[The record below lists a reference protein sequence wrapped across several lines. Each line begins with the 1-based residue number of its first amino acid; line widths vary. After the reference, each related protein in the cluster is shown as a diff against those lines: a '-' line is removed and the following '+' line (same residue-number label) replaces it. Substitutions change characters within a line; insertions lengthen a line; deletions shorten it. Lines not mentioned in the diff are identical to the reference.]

1 MKKALA
7 LVLTITMLF
16 AFCTGMAEGWTA
28 IEPNT
33 GGESTQAEG
42 GTGLGDITDDSNEE
56 PEYIPY
62 SSFEDPDDSYESE
75 IPEDMR
81 HIYLDESR
89 LPGGIAPYAVRGVD
103 TYDVRK
109 VRVLISQRNHS
120 ESTVRIYGSYAVHDA
135 AGNALFIAQD
145 EAAYTVKAE
154 NSAVSLYSAF
164 GTLLYS
170 GASVS
175 FKEFES
181 SHANNC
187 VKVDSVSMGNSDT
200 DRTYRGDLNIYYFD
214 KTGSYSKRWAG
225 LYLVN
230 NVYMEDYIQGVVAA
244 EMGKE
249 NKQNQAKG
257 WPVEAQKAQAVAART
272 FAMNKTG
279 SSLVFDVYDTS
290 KSQAYFGITD
300 WCKAAVQATAGQIL
314 YYDNKVLR
322 VHYTGTNGGD
332 TEVTANYWG
341 EGEKDCGKE
350 SVREDVYDLMV
361 SGKDYVEYAEIP
373 VNYNASNKY
382 VKSLVANVLIPNLTA
397 SGYAV
402 SSAAYQSLSISVPKC
417 LDMSCTHHNRKNMP
431 ADQVCNHFC
440 SVDIAFHGVTV
451 NGVQQIG
458 TVNTNVSEK
467 DFYVNPANGRPLGFF
482 VTGGLNCYW
491 LKENVTNGVVTSY
504 TIRHARNASGT
515 GLSQYG
521 AKYRALAGHI
531 YENILAFYYPDSTIE
546 PLASDISRPA
556 IQAKP
561 SVKYDAR
568 VLGSTARVF
577 AKKNAAADAIATIQ
591 AGNTVF
597 VDEISGKWAHVS
609 CGSISGY
616 IAASTLERTAV
627 QVTTANIS
635 KNISV
640 WPEPD
645 SMTTAVCTI
654 DKGTVLELI
663 EANAAPGW
671 HKVNTTS
678 GAGYIPA
685 RYSSLIFQGS
695 GEQFDEPTGLEDSLS
710 YYGAAIKLT
719 GDYGI
724 RVRFGIDIAAHDGGT
739 IAGYTIKEYGVI
751 ADGEKQRAYYTENGA
766 KYDKV
771 SAVAD
776 GMALFAANI
785 DNIAALKAE
794 HSFVPYII
802 AENAKGEI
810 THYGDEVKLSVYSV
824 AIKLADEYAADS
836 AEGQYIAALI
846 AQANAE

>member
-7 LVLTITMLF
+7 SVLTITMLF

-42 GTGLGDITDDSNEE
+42 GTGGDYVNGNEE
-56 PEYIPY
+56 PEYIPC

-181 SHANNC
+181 GHANNC
-187 VKVDSVSMGNSDT
+187 VKVDSVSMGNKDT

-230 NVYMEDYIQGVVAA
+230 NVYIEDYIQGVVAA

-272 FAMNKTG
+272 FAMNKTR

-341 EGEKDCGKE
+341 EGEKGCGKE

-417 LDMSCTHHNRKNMP
+417 TIASCTHHNRSSMT

-440 SVDIAFHGVTV
+440 SVDIVFYGVTI
-451 NGVQQIG
+451 NGTQQIG
-458 TVNTNVSEK
+458 TVSTNVGEK
-467 DFYVNPANGRPLGFF
+467 DFYVDRPLEFF
-482 VTGGLNCYW
+482 DTGKLKYYW

-521 AKYRALAGHI
+521 AKYRALEGHK
-531 YENILAFYYPDSTIE
+531 YDAILDFYFPQSSIDS
-546 PLASDISRPA
+546 LASDISRPA

-561 SVKYDAR
+561 SVRYDAR
-568 VLGSTARVF
+568 VLGNDARVF
-577 AKKNAAADAIATIQ
+577 SQKSAAADAIATIQ

-609 CGSISGY
+609 CGSVSGY

-627 QVTTANIS
+627 RVTTANIS

-645 SMTTAVCTI
+645 SMTTALCTVE
-654 DKGTVLELI
+654 KGTVLELI

-678 GAGYIPA
+678 GVGYIPA
-685 RYSSLIFQGS
+685 RYSTLIFQGS

-710 YYGAAIKLT
+710 YYGAAIKLS

-794 HSFVPYII
+794 YSFRPYII

-824 AIKLADEYAADS
+824 ALKLADEYAADS

>member
-33 GGESTQAEG
+33 GGESNQAEG
-42 GTGLGDITDDSNEE
+42 GTGGDYVNGNEE
-56 PEYIPY
+56 PEYIPC

-75 IPEDMR
+75 VPEDMR

-120 ESTVRIYGSYAVHDA
+120 ESTVRIYGNYAVHDA

-181 SHANNC
+181 GHANNC
-187 VKVDSVSMGNSDT
+187 VKVSSVSNGTEAT

-272 FAMNKTG
+272 FAMNKTT

-341 EGEKDCGKE
+341 EGEKGCGKE

-361 SGKDYVEYAEIP
+361 SGKNYVEYAEIP

-397 SGYAV
+397 KGYAV

-417 LDMSCTHHNRKNMP
+417 TIASCTHHNRKNMP

-440 SVDIAFHGVTV
+440 SVDIVFYGVTI
-451 NGVQQIG
+451 NGTQQIG
-458 TVNTNVSEK
+458 TVSTNVGEK
-467 DFYVNPANGRPLGFF
+467 DFYVDRPLEFF
-482 VTGGLNCYW
+482 VTGKLKYYW

-521 AKYRALAGHI
+521 AKYRALEGHK
-531 YENILAFYYPDSTIE
+531 YDAILDFYFPQSSIA

-561 SVKYDAR
+561 SVRYDAR

-577 AKKNAAADAIATIQ
+577 SQKSAASAVIAAIQ

-597 VDEISGKWAHVS
+597 VDDISGKWAHVS
-609 CGSISGY
+609 CGSVSGY
-616 IAASTLERTAV
+616 IAASTLERTPV
-627 QVTTANIS
+627 RVTTANIS

-645 SMTTAVCTI
+645 SMTTALCTVE
-654 DKGTVLELI
+654 KGVVLELI

-678 GAGYIPA
+678 GVGYIPV
-685 RYSSLIFQGS
+685 RYSALIFQGS
-695 GEQFDEPTGLEDSLS
+695 GEQFDEPTGLEGSLS

-724 RVRFGIDIAAHDGGT
+724 RVRFGIEIAAHDGGT

-824 AIKLADEYAADS
+824 AIKLADEYAEDS
-836 AEGQYIAALI
+836 AQGQYIAALI
-846 AQANAE
+846 AKANAE

>member
-42 GTGLGDITDDSNEE
+42 GTGGDYVNGNEE
-56 PEYIPY
+56 PEYIPC

-181 SHANNC
+181 GHANNC
-187 VKVDSVSMGNSDT
+187 VKVSSVSNGTEAT

-272 FAMNKTG
+272 FAMNKTT

-341 EGEKDCGKE
+341 EGETGCGKE
-350 SVREDVYDLMV
+350 SVREDIYDLKV

-397 SGYAV
+397 KGYAV

-440 SVDIAFHGVTV
+440 SVDIAFYGVTI
-451 NGVQQIG
+451 NGTQQIG
-458 TVNTNVSEK
+458 TVSTNVGEK
-467 DFYVNPANGRPLGFF
+467 DFYVDRPLEFF
-482 VTGGLNCYW
+482 VTGKLKYYW

-521 AKYRALAGHI
+521 AKYRALEGHK
-531 YENILAFYYPDSTIE
+531 YDAILDFYFPQSSIA

-577 AKKNAAADAIATIQ
+577 SQKSAASAVTTTIQ
-591 AGNTVF
+591 AGETVF
-597 VDEISGKWAHVS
+597 VSEISGKWAHVS
-609 CGSISGY
+609 CGSVSGY
-616 IAASTLERTAV
+616 IAASTLERTPV
-627 QVTTANIS
+627 RVTTANIS

-645 SMTTAVCTI
+645 SMTTALCTI

-671 HKVNTTS
+671 HKVNTAS

-685 RYSSLIFQGS
+685 RYSTLIFQGS

-724 RVRFGIDIAAHDGGT
+724 RVRFGIEIAAHDGGT

-810 THYGDEVKLSVYSV
+810 THYGDEVKLSVYSI
-824 AIKLADEYAADS
+824 AEKLKGEYAQDS

-846 AQANAE
+846 AKANAE

>member
-7 LVLTITMLF
+7 SVLTITMLF

-42 GTGLGDITDDSNEE
+42 GTGGDYVNGNEE
-56 PEYIPY
+56 PEYIPC

-145 EAAYTVKAE
+145 EAAYIVKAE

-249 NKQNQAKG
+249 NKTTPKKG
-257 WPVEAQKAQAVAART
+257 WPIEAQKAQAVAART
-272 FAMNKTG
+272 FAMNKTR

-341 EGEKDCGKE
+341 EGETGCGKE

-382 VKSLVANVLIPNLTA
+382 VKSLVDNVLIPNLTA

-467 DFYVNPANGRPLGFF
+467 DFYVDRPLEFF
-482 VTGGLNCYW
+482 VTGKLKYYW

-521 AKYRALAGHI
+521 AKYRALEGHK
-531 YENILAFYYPDSTIE
+531 YDAILDFYFPQSSIA

-561 SVKYDAR
+561 SVRYDAR

-577 AKKNAAADAIATIQ
+577 SQKSAASAVTTTIQ
-591 AGNTVF
+591 AGETVF
-597 VDEISGKWAHVS
+597 VSEISGKWAHVS
-609 CGSISGY
+609 CGSVSGY
-616 IAASTLERTAV
+616 IAASTLERTPV

-645 SMTTAVCTI
+645 SMTTALCTVE
-654 DKGTVLELI
+654 KGTVLELI

-671 HKVNTTS
+671 HKVNTAS

-685 RYSSLIFQGS
+685 RYSTLIFQGS

-710 YYGAAIKLT
+710 YYGAAIKLS

-776 GMALFAANI
+776 GMALFAAYA

-794 HSFVPYII
+794 HSFRPYII

>member
-42 GTGLGDITDDSNEE
+42 GTGLGDITDDGNEE

-62 SSFEDPDDSYESE
+62 SSFEDPDDSYESDV
-75 IPEDMR
+75 PEDMR

-135 AGNALFIAQD
+135 AGNALFIAED

-175 FKEFES
+175 FKEFEGG
-181 SHANNC
+181 HANNC

-249 NKQNQAKG
+249 NKTTPKKG
-257 WPVEAQKAQAVAART
+257 WPIEAQKAQAVAART
-272 FAMNKTG
+272 FAMNKTA

-341 EGEKDCGKE
+341 EGEKGCGKE

-382 VKSLVANVLIPNLTA
+382 VKSLVDNVLIPNLTA
-397 SGYAV
+397 KGYAV

-417 LDMSCTHHNRKNMP
+417 TIASCTHHNRSSMT
-431 ADQVCNHFC
+431 ADQICNHFC
-440 SVDIAFHGVTV
+440 SIDIVFYGVTI
-451 NGVQQIG
+451 NGTQQIG
-458 TVNTNVSEK
+458 TVSTNVGEK
-467 DFYVNPANGRPLGFF
+467 DFYVDRPLKFF
-482 VTGGLNCYW
+482 DTGKLKYYW

-531 YENILAFYYPDSTIE
+531 YENILAFYYPDSTIA

-591 AGNTVF
+591 AGETVF
-597 VDEISGKWAHVS
+597 VSEISGKWAHVS

-645 SMTTAVCTI
+645 SMTTALCTVE
-654 DKGTVLELI
+654 KGVVLELI

-671 HKVNTTS
+671 HKVNTAS

-685 RYSSLIFQGS
+685 RYSALIFQGS

-710 YYGAAIKLT
+710 YYGAAIKLS

-724 RVRFGIDIAAHDGGT
+724 RVRFGIEIAAHDGGT

-771 SAVAD
+771 SAVVD
-776 GMALFAANI
+776 GMALFAAYA

-794 HSFVPYII
+794 HSFRPYII

-824 AIKLADEYAADS
+824 AVKLSNEYAADS

-846 AQANAE
+846 AKADAE

>member
-1 MKKALA
+1 MKKTLA

-42 GTGLGDITDDSNEE
+42 GTGGDYVNGNEE
-56 PEYIPY
+56 PEYIPC

-120 ESTVRIYGSYAVHDA
+120 ESTVRIYGNYAVHDA

-187 VKVDSVSMGNSDT
+187 VKVSSVSMGNDVT

-300 WCKAAVQATAGQIL
+300 WCKAAVQATAGNIL
-314 YYDNKVLR
+314 YYEGKVLR

-341 EGEKDCGKE
+341 EGEKGCGKE
-350 SVREDVYDLMV
+350 SVREDIYDLMV
-361 SGKDYVEYAEIP
+361 SGKNYVEYAEIP

-382 VKSLVANVLIPNLTA
+382 VKSLVDNVLIPNLTA

-417 LDMSCTHHNRKNMP
+417 TIASCTHHNRSSMT

-440 SVDIAFHGVTV
+440 SIDIVFYGVTI
-451 NGVQQIG
+451 NGTQQIG
-458 TVNTNVSEK
+458 TVSTNVGEK

-482 VTGGLNCYW
+482 VTGGLKCYW

-521 AKYRALAGHI
+521 AKYRALEGHK
-531 YENILAFYYPDSTIE
+531 YDAILDFYFPQSSIDS
-546 PLASDISRPA
+546 LASDISRPA
-556 IQAKP
+556 IQARP
-561 SVKYDAR
+561 SVRYDAR
-568 VLGSTARVF
+568 VLGSDARVF
-577 AKKNAAADAIATIQ
+577 SQKSAASAVTTTIQ
-591 AGNTVF
+591 AGETVF
-597 VDEISGKWAHVS
+597 VSEISGKWAHVS
-609 CGSISGY
+609 CGSVSGY

-645 SMTTAVCTI
+645 SMTTALCTV

-671 HKVNTTS
+671 HKVNTAS
-678 GAGYIPA
+678 GVGYIPV
-685 RYSSLIFQGS
+685 RYSALIFQGS
-695 GEQFDEPTGLEDSLS
+695 GEQFDEPTGLEGSLS
-710 YYGAAIKLT
+710 YYGAAIKLS

-724 RVRFGIDIAAHDGGT
+724 RVRFGIEIAAHDGGT

-824 AIKLADEYAADS
+824 ALKLADEYAADS

-846 AQANAE
+846 ARANAE

>member
-42 GTGLGDITDDSNEE
+42 GTGGDYVNGNEE
-56 PEYIPY
+56 PEYIPC

-75 IPEDMR
+75 VPEDMR

-120 ESTVRIYGSYAVHDA
+120 ESTVRIYGNYAVHDA
-135 AGNALFIAQD
+135 AGNALFIAED

-181 SHANNC
+181 GHANNC
-187 VKVDSVSMGNSDT
+187 VKVSSVSMGSDVT

-230 NVYMEDYIQGVVAA
+230 DVYMEDYIQGVVAA

-249 NKQNQAKG
+249 NKTTPKKG
-257 WPVEAQKAQAVAART
+257 WPIEAQKAQAVAART

-300 WCKAAVQATAGQIL
+300 WCKAAVQATAGNIL
-314 YYDNKVLR
+314 YYEGKVLR

-341 EGEKDCGKE
+341 EGETGCGKE
-350 SVREDVYDLMV
+350 SVREDIYDLKV

-382 VKSLVANVLIPNLTA
+382 VKSLVDNVLIPNLTA
-397 SGYAV
+397 KGYAV

-440 SVDIAFHGVTV
+440 SVDIAFYGVTI
-451 NGVQQIG
+451 NGTQQIG
-458 TVNTNVSEK
+458 TVSTNVGEK
-467 DFYVNPANGRPLGFF
+467 DFYVDRPLEFF
-482 VTGGLNCYW
+482 VTGKLKYYW

-521 AKYRALAGHI
+521 AKYRALDGHK
-531 YENILAFYYPDSTIE
+531 YDAILDFYFPQSTIA

-561 SVKYDAR
+561 SVRYDAR

-577 AKKNAAADAIATIQ
+577 SQKSAASAVIAAIQ
-591 AGNTVF
+591 AGETVF
-597 VDEISGKWAHVS
+597 VSEISGKWAHVS
-609 CGSISGY
+609 YGSISGY
-616 IAASTLERTAV
+616 IAASTLERTPV
-627 QVTTANIS
+627 RVTTANIS

-645 SMTTAVCTI
+645 SMTTALCTVE
-654 DKGTVLELI
+654 KGTVLELI

-678 GAGYIPA
+678 GAGYIPV
-685 RYSSLIFQGS
+685 RYSALIFQGS
-695 GEQFDEPTGLEDSLS
+695 GEQFDEPTGLEGSLS
-710 YYGAAIKLT
+710 YYGAAIKLS

-724 RVRFGIDIAAHDGGT
+724 RVRFGIEIAAHDGGT

-846 AQANAE
+846 A

>member
-7 LVLTITMLF
+7 FVLTITMLF

-33 GGESTQAEG
+33 GGEGTQAEG
-42 GTGLGDITDDSNEE
+42 GTGGDYVNGNEE
-56 PEYIPY
+56 PEYIPC

-75 IPEDMR
+75 VPEDMR

-135 AGNALFIAQD
+135 AGNALFIAED

-181 SHANNC
+181 GHANNC
-187 VKVDSVSMGNSDT
+187 VKVDSVSMGNKDT

-230 NVYMEDYIQGVVAA
+230 NVYIEDYIQGVVAA

-272 FAMNKTG
+272 FAMNKTR

-341 EGEKDCGKE
+341 EGEKGCGKE

-417 LDMSCTHHNRKNMP
+417 TIASCTHHNRSSMT

-440 SVDIAFHGVTV
+440 SVDIVFYGVTI
-451 NGVQQIG
+451 NGTQQIG
-458 TVNTNVSEK
+458 TVSTNVGEK
-467 DFYVNPANGRPLGFF
+467 DFYVDRPLEFF
-482 VTGGLNCYW
+482 DTGKLKYYW

-521 AKYRALAGHI
+521 AKYRALEGHK
-531 YENILAFYYPDSTIE
+531 YDAILDFYFPQSSIDS
-546 PLASDISRPA
+546 LASDISRPA

-561 SVKYDAR
+561 SVRYDAR

-577 AKKNAAADAIATIQ
+577 SQKSAASAVIAAIQ
-591 AGNTVF
+591 AGETVF
-597 VDEISGKWAHVS
+597 VSEISGKWAHVS
-609 CGSISGY
+609 CGSASGY

-627 QVTTANIS
+627 RVTTANIS

-645 SMTTAVCTI
+645 SMTTALCTVE
-654 DKGTVLELI
+654 KGTVLELI

-678 GAGYIPA
+678 GVGYIPA
-685 RYSSLIFQGS
+685 RYSTLIFQGS

-710 YYGAAIKLT
+710 YYGAAIKLS

-751 ADGEKQRAYYTENGA
+751 ADGEKQRAYYTENA
-766 KYDKV
+766 TRYDKV

>member
-42 GTGLGDITDDSNEE
+42 GTGGDYVNGNEE
-56 PEYIPY
+56 PEYIPC

-75 IPEDMR
+75 VPEDMR

-89 LPGGIAPYAVRGVD
+89 LPGGIVPYAVRGVD

-120 ESTVRIYGSYAVHDA
+120 ESTVRIYGNYAVHDA
-135 AGNALFIAQD
+135 AGNALFIAED

-257 WPVEAQKAQAVAART
+257 WPAEAQKAQAVAART
-272 FAMNKTG
+272 FAMNKTR

-341 EGEKDCGKE
+341 EGETGCGKE
-350 SVREDVYDLMV
+350 SVREDIYDLKV

-397 SGYAV
+397 KGYAV

-440 SVDIAFHGVTV
+440 SVDIAFYGVTI
-451 NGVQQIG
+451 NGTQQIG
-458 TVNTNVSEK
+458 TVSTNVGEK
-467 DFYVNPANGRPLGFF
+467 DFYVDRPLEFF
-482 VTGGLNCYW
+482 VTGKLKYYW

-521 AKYRALAGHI
+521 AKYRALEGHK
-531 YENILAFYYPDSTIE
+531 YDAILDFYFPQSSIA

-561 SVKYDAR
+561 SVRYDAR

-577 AKKNAAADAIATIQ
+577 SQKSAASAVIAAIQ

-597 VDEISGKWAHVS
+597 VDDISGKWAHVS
-609 CGSISGY
+609 CGSVSGY
-616 IAASTLERTAV
+616 IAASTLERTPV
-627 QVTTANIS
+627 RVTTANIS

-645 SMTTAVCTI
+645 SMTTALCTVE
-654 DKGTVLELI
+654 KGVVLELI

-671 HKVNTTS
+671 HKVNTAS

-685 RYSSLIFQGS
+685 RYSTLIFQGS
-695 GEQFDEPTGLEDSLS
+695 GEQFDEPTGLEGSLS
-710 YYGAAIKLT
+710 YYGAAIKLS

-724 RVRFGIDIAAHDGGT
+724 RVRFGIEIAAHDGGT

-771 SAVAD
+771 SAAAD
-776 GMALFAANI
+776 GLALFAAYA

-794 HSFVPYII
+794 YSFRPYII

>member
-7 LVLTITMLF
+7 SVLTITMLF

-42 GTGLGDITDDSNEE
+42 GTGGDYVNGNEE
-56 PEYIPY
+56 PEYIPC

-120 ESTVRIYGSYAVHDA
+120 ESTVRIYGNYAVHDA
-135 AGNALFIAQD
+135 AGNALFIAED

-181 SHANNC
+181 GHANNC

-272 FAMNKTG
+272 FAMNKTR

-300 WCKAAVQATAGQIL
+300 WCKAAVQATAGNIL
-314 YYDNKVLR
+314 YYEGNVLR

-341 EGEKDCGKE
+341 EGEKGCGKE

-382 VKSLVANVLIPNLTA
+382 VKSLVDNVLIPNLTA

-440 SVDIAFHGVTV
+440 SVDIVFYGVTI
-451 NGVQQIG
+451 NGTQQIG
-458 TVNTNVSEK
+458 TVSTNVGEK
-467 DFYVNPANGRPLGFF
+467 DFYVDRPLEFF
-482 VTGGLNCYW
+482 VTGKLKYYW

-521 AKYRALAGHI
+521 AKYRALEGHK
-531 YENILAFYYPDSTIE
+531 YDAILDFYFPQSSIA

-561 SVKYDAR
+561 SVRYDAR

-577 AKKNAAADAIATIQ
+577 SQKSAASAVTTTIQ
-591 AGNTVF
+591 AGETVF
-597 VDEISGKWAHVS
+597 VSEISGKWAHVS
-609 CGSISGY
+609 CGSVSGY
-616 IAASTLERTAV
+616 IAASTLERTPV

-645 SMTTAVCTI
+645 SMTTALCTVE
-654 DKGTVLELI
+654 KGTVLELI

-671 HKVNTTS
+671 HKVNTAS

-685 RYSSLIFQGS
+685 RYSTLIFQGS

-710 YYGAAIKLT
+710 YYGAAIKLS

-724 RVRFGIDIAAHDGGT
+724 RVRFGIEIAAHDGGT

-776 GMALFAANI
+776 GMALFAAYA

-794 HSFVPYII
+794 HSFRPYII

-824 AIKLADEYAADS
+824 ALKLADEYAADS

-846 AQANAE
+846 VQANAE

>member
-7 LVLTITMLF
+7 SVLTITMLF

-42 GTGLGDITDDSNEE
+42 GTGGDYVNGNEE
-56 PEYIPY
+56 PEYIPC

-181 SHANNC
+181 GHANNC
-187 VKVDSVSMGNSDT
+187 VKVDSVSMGNKDT

-230 NVYMEDYIQGVVAA
+230 NVYIEDYIQGVVAA

-272 FAMNKTG
+272 FAMNKTR

-341 EGEKDCGKE
+341 EGEKGCGKE

-417 LDMSCTHHNRKNMP
+417 TIASCTHHNRSSMT

-440 SVDIAFHGVTV
+440 SVDIVFYGVTI
-451 NGVQQIG
+451 NGTQQIG
-458 TVNTNVSEK
+458 TVSTNVGEK
-467 DFYVNPANGRPLGFF
+467 DFYVDRPLEFF
-482 VTGGLNCYW
+482 DTGKLKYYW

-521 AKYRALAGHI
+521 AKYRALEGHK
-531 YENILAFYYPDSTIE
+531 YDAILDFYFPQSSIDS
-546 PLASDISRPA
+546 LASDISRPA

-561 SVKYDAR
+561 SVRYDAR
-568 VLGSTARVF
+568 VLGNDARVF
-577 AKKNAAADAIATIQ
+577 SQKSAAADAIATIQ

-609 CGSISGY
+609 CGSVSGY
-616 IAASTLERTAV
+616 IAASTLERTPV
-627 QVTTANIS
+627 RVTTANIS

-645 SMTTAVCTI
+645 SMTTALCTVE
-654 DKGTVLELI
+654 KGTVLELI

-678 GAGYIPA
+678 GVGYIPA
-685 RYSSLIFQGS
+685 RYSTLIFQGS

-710 YYGAAIKLT
+710 YYGAAIKLS

-794 HSFVPYII
+794 YSFRPYII

-824 AIKLADEYAADS
+824 ALKLADEYAADS

>member
-7 LVLTITMLF
+7 SVLTITMLF

-42 GTGLGDITDDSNEE
+42 GTGGDYVNGNEE
-56 PEYIPY
+56 PEYIPC

-75 IPEDMR
+75 VPEDMR

-187 VKVDSVSMGNSDT
+187 VKVDSVSMG
-200 DRTYRGDLNIYYFD
+200 
-214 KTGSYSKRWAG
+214 KSYSKRWAG

-300 WCKAAVQATAGQIL
+300 WCKAAVQATAGNIL
-314 YYDNKVLR
+314 YYEGKVLR

-341 EGEKDCGKE
+341 EGEKGCGKE
-350 SVREDVYDLMV
+350 SVREDIYDLKV
-361 SGKDYVEYAEIP
+361 SGKNYVEYVEIP
-373 VNYNASNKY
+373 VSYIASNAY
-382 VKSLVANVLIPNLTA
+382 VQSLVANVLIPNLTA

-417 LDMSCTHHNRKNMP
+417 TIASCTHHNRSSMT

-440 SVDIAFHGVTV
+440 SVDIVFYGVTI
-451 NGVQQIG
+451 NGTQQIG
-458 TVNTNVSEK
+458 TVSTNVGEK

-482 VTGGLNCYW
+482 VTGGLKCYW

-521 AKYRALAGHI
+521 AKYRALEGHK
-531 YENILAFYYPDSTIE
+531 YDAILDFYFPQSTIDS
-546 PLASDISRPA
+546 LASDISRPA
-556 IQAKP
+556 IQARP

-577 AKKNAAADAIATIQ
+577 SQKSAASAVTTTIQ
-591 AGNTVF
+591 AGETVF
-597 VDEISGKWAHVS
+597 VSDIGGKWAHVS

-616 IAASTLERTAV
+616 IAASTLERTPV
-627 QVTTANIS
+627 RVTTANIS

-645 SMTTAVCTI
+645 SMTTALCTVE
-654 DKGTVLELI
+654 KGTVLELI

-671 HKVNTTS
+671 HKVNTAS
-678 GAGYIPA
+678 GVGYIPV

-710 YYGAAIKLT
+710 YYGAAIKLS

-771 SAVAD
+771 SAAAD

-785 DNIAALKAE
+785 NNIAALKAE

>member
-7 LVLTITMLF
+7 SVLTITMLF

-42 GTGLGDITDDSNEE
+42 GTGGDYVNGNEE
-56 PEYIPY
+56 PEYIPC

-181 SHANNC
+181 GHANNC
-187 VKVDSVSMGNSDT
+187 VKVDSVSMGNKDT

-230 NVYMEDYIQGVVAA
+230 NVYIEDYIQGVVAA

-272 FAMNKTG
+272 FAMNKTR

-341 EGEKDCGKE
+341 EGEKGCGKE

-417 LDMSCTHHNRKNMP
+417 TIASCTHHNRSSMT

-440 SVDIAFHGVTV
+440 SVDIVFYGVTI
-451 NGVQQIG
+451 NGTQQIG
-458 TVNTNVSEK
+458 TVSTNVGEK
-467 DFYVNPANGRPLGFF
+467 DFYVDRPLEFF
-482 VTGGLNCYW
+482 DTGKLKYYW

-521 AKYRALAGHI
+521 AKYRALEGHK
-531 YENILAFYYPDSTIE
+531 YDAILDFYFPQSSIDS
-546 PLASDISRPA
+546 LASDISRPA

-561 SVKYDAR
+561 SVRYDAR
-568 VLGSTARVF
+568 VLGNDARVF
-577 AKKNAAADAIATIQ
+577 SQKSAAADAIATIQ

-609 CGSISGY
+609 CGSVSGY

-627 QVTTANIS
+627 RVTTANIS

-645 SMTTAVCTI
+645 SMTTALCTVE
-654 DKGTVLELI
+654 KGTVLELI

-678 GAGYIPA
+678 GVGYIPA
-685 RYSSLIFQGS
+685 RYSTLIFQGS

-710 YYGAAIKLT
+710 YYGAAIKLS

-794 HSFVPYII
+794 YSFRPYII
-802 AENAKGEI
+802 AENAKDEI

-824 AIKLADEYAADS
+824 ALKLADEYAADS

>member
-7 LVLTITMLF
+7 SVLTITMLF

-42 GTGLGDITDDSNEE
+42 GTGGDYVNGNEE
-56 PEYIPY
+56 PEYIPC

-75 IPEDMR
+75 VPEDMR

-120 ESTVRIYGSYAVHDA
+120 ESTVRIYGNYAVHDA

-181 SHANNC
+181 GHANNC

-272 FAMNKTG
+272 FAMNKTR

-341 EGEKDCGKE
+341 EGEKGCGKE
-350 SVREDVYDLMV
+350 SVREDIYDLMV

-397 SGYAV
+397 KGYAV

-417 LDMSCTHHNRKNMP
+417 TIASCTHHNRSSMT

-440 SVDIAFHGVTV
+440 SIDIVFYGVTI
-451 NGVQQIG
+451 NGTQQIG
-458 TVNTNVSEK
+458 TVSTNVGEK
-467 DFYVNPANGRPLGFF
+467 DFYVDRPLEFF
-482 VTGGLNCYW
+482 VTGKLKYYW

-521 AKYRALAGHI
+521 AKYRALDGHK
-531 YENILAFYYPDSTIE
+531 YDAILDFYFPQSSIDS
-546 PLASDISRPA
+546 LASDISRPA

-561 SVKYDAR
+561 SVRYDAR

-577 AKKNAAADAIATIQ
+577 SQKSAASAVTTAIQ
-591 AGNTVF
+591 AGETVF
-597 VDEISGKWAHVS
+597 VSEISGKWAHVS
-609 CGSISGY
+609 YGSISGY
-616 IAASTLERTAV
+616 IAASTLERTPV
-627 QVTTANIS
+627 RVTTANIS

-645 SMTTAVCTI
+645 SMTTALCTVE
-654 DKGTVLELI
+654 KGTVLELI

-678 GAGYIPA
+678 GAGYIPV
-685 RYSSLIFQGS
+685 RYSALIFQGS
-695 GEQFDEPTGLEDSLS
+695 GEQFDEPTGLEGSLS
-710 YYGAAIKLT
+710 YYGAAIKLS

-724 RVRFGIDIAAHDGGT
+724 RVRFGIEIAAHDGGT

-846 AQANAE
+846 AKANAE

>member
-7 LVLTITMLF
+7 FVLTITMLF

-42 GTGLGDITDDSNEE
+42 GTGGDYVNGNEE
-56 PEYIPY
+56 PEYIPC

-120 ESTVRIYGSYAVHDA
+120 ESTVRIYGNYAVHDA
-135 AGNALFIAQD
+135 AGNALFIAED

-181 SHANNC
+181 GHANNC

-257 WPVEAQKAQAVAART
+257 WPIEAQKAQAVAART
-272 FAMNKTG
+272 FAMNKTR

-341 EGEKDCGKE
+341 EGETGCGKE
-350 SVREDVYDLMV
+350 SVREDIYDLKV

-397 SGYAV
+397 KGYAV

-440 SVDIAFHGVTV
+440 SVDIAFYGVTI
-451 NGVQQIG
+451 NGTQQIG
-458 TVNTNVSEK
+458 TVSTNVGEK
-467 DFYVNPANGRPLGFF
+467 DFYVDRPLEFF
-482 VTGGLNCYW
+482 VTGKLKYYW

-521 AKYRALAGHI
+521 AKYRALEGHK
-531 YENILAFYYPDSTIE
+531 YDAILDFYFPQSSIA

-561 SVKYDAR
+561 SVRYDAR

-577 AKKNAAADAIATIQ
+577 SQKSAASAVIAAIQ

-597 VDEISGKWAHVS
+597 VDDISGKWAHVS
-609 CGSISGY
+609 CGSVSGY
-616 IAASTLERTAV
+616 IAASTLERTPV
-627 QVTTANIS
+627 RVTTANIS

-645 SMTTAVCTI
+645 SMTTALCTVE
-654 DKGTVLELI
+654 KGVVLELI

-671 HKVNTTS
+671 HKVNTAS

-685 RYSSLIFQGS
+685 RYSTLIFQGS

-710 YYGAAIKLT
+710 YYGAAIKLS

-794 HSFVPYII
+794 HSFRPYII

>member
-42 GTGLGDITDDSNEE
+42 GTGGDYVNGNEE
-56 PEYIPY
+56 PEYIPC

-120 ESTVRIYGSYAVHDA
+120 ESTVRIYGNYAVHDA

-187 VKVDSVSMGNSDT
+187 VKVDSVSMGNKDT

-230 NVYMEDYIQGVVAA
+230 NVYIEDYIQGVVAA

-272 FAMNKTG
+272 FAMNKTR

-341 EGEKDCGKE
+341 EGEKGCGKE

-417 LDMSCTHHNRKNMP
+417 TIASCTHHNRSSMT

-440 SVDIAFHGVTV
+440 SVDIVFYGVTI
-451 NGVQQIG
+451 NGTQQIG
-458 TVNTNVSEK
+458 TVSTNVGEK
-467 DFYVNPANGRPLGFF
+467 DFYVDRPLEFF
-482 VTGGLNCYW
+482 DTGKLKYYW

-521 AKYRALAGHI
+521 AKYRALEGHK
-531 YENILAFYYPDSTIE
+531 YDAILDFYFPQSSIDS
-546 PLASDISRPA
+546 LASDISRPA

-561 SVKYDAR
+561 SVRYDAR
-568 VLGSTARVF
+568 VLGNDARVF
-577 AKKNAAADAIATIQ
+577 SQKSAAADAIATIQ

-609 CGSISGY
+609 CGSVSGY

-627 QVTTANIS
+627 RVTTANIS

-645 SMTTAVCTI
+645 SMTTALCTVE
-654 DKGTVLELI
+654 KGTVLELI

-678 GAGYIPA
+678 GVGYIPA
-685 RYSSLIFQGS
+685 RYSTLIFQGS

-710 YYGAAIKLT
+710 YYGAAIKLS

-794 HSFVPYII
+794 YSFRPYII

-824 AIKLADEYAADS
+824 ALKLADEYAADS

>member
-42 GTGLGDITDDSNEE
+42 GTGGDYVNGNEE
-56 PEYIPY
+56 PEYIPC

-181 SHANNC
+181 GHANNC

-272 FAMNKTG
+272 FAMNKTR

-341 EGEKDCGKE
+341 EGETGCGKE
-350 SVREDVYDLMV
+350 SVREDIYDLMV
-361 SGKDYVEYAEIP
+361 SGKNYVEYAEIP

-382 VKSLVANVLIPNLTA
+382 VKSLVANVLIPNLNA
-397 SGYAV
+397 SGYNV

-440 SVDIAFHGVTV
+440 SVDIAFYGVTI
-451 NGVQQIG
+451 NGTQQIG
-458 TVNTNVSEK
+458 TVSTNVGEK
-467 DFYVNPANGRPLGFF
+467 DFYVDRPLEFF
-482 VTGGLNCYW
+482 VTCKLKYYW

-521 AKYRALAGHI
+521 AKYRALEGHK
-531 YENILAFYYPDSTIE
+531 YDAILDFYFPQSSIA

-561 SVKYDAR
+561 SVRYDAR

-577 AKKNAAADAIATIQ
+577 SQKSAAADAIATIQ

-609 CGSISGY
+609 CGSVSGY
-616 IAASTLERTAV
+616 IAASTLERTPV
-627 QVTTANIS
+627 RVTTANIS

-645 SMTTAVCTI
+645 SMTTALCTVE
-654 DKGTVLELI
+654 KGTVLELI

-671 HKVNTTS
+671 HKVNTAS

-685 RYSSLIFQGS
+685 RYSTLIFQGS
-695 GEQFDEPTGLEDSLS
+695 GEQFDEPTGLEGSLS
-710 YYGAAIKLT
+710 YYGAAIKLS

-751 ADGEKQRAYYTENGA
+751 ADGEKQRAYYTENA
-766 KYDKV
+766 TRYDKV

>member
-42 GTGLGDITDDSNEE
+42 GTGGDYVNGNEE
-56 PEYIPY
+56 PEYIPC

-135 AGNALFIAQD
+135 AGNALFIAED

-341 EGEKDCGKE
+341 EGETGCGKE
-350 SVREDVYDLMV
+350 SVREDIYDLMV
-361 SGKDYVEYAEIP
+361 SGKNYVEYAEIP

-397 SGYAV
+397 KGYAV

-440 SVDIAFHGVTV
+440 SVDIAFYGVTI
-451 NGVQQIG
+451 NGTQQIG
-458 TVNTNVSEK
+458 TVSTNVGEK
-467 DFYVNPANGRPLGFF
+467 DFYVDRPLEFF
-482 VTGGLNCYW
+482 VTGKLKYYW

-521 AKYRALAGHI
+521 AKYRALEGHK
-531 YENILAFYYPDSTIE
+531 YDAILDFYFPQSSIA

-577 AKKNAAADAIATIQ
+577 SQKSAASAVIATIQ
-591 AGNTVF
+591 AGETVF
-597 VDEISGKWAHVS
+597 VSDIGGKWAHVS
-609 CGSISGY
+609 YGSISGY
-616 IAASTLERTAV
+616 IAASTLERTPV
-627 QVTTANIS
+627 RVTTANIS

-645 SMTTAVCTI
+645 SMTTALCTVE
-654 DKGTVLELI
+654 KGTVLELI

-678 GAGYIPA
+678 GAGYIPV
-685 RYSSLIFQGS
+685 RYSALIFQGS
-695 GEQFDEPTGLEDSLS
+695 GEQFDEPTGLEGSLS
-710 YYGAAIKLT
+710 YYGAAIKLS

-724 RVRFGIDIAAHDGGT
+724 RVRFGIEIAAHDGGT

-824 AIKLADEYAADS
+824 AIKLAGEYAADS
-836 AEGQYIAALI
+836 AQGQYIAALI

>member
-7 LVLTITMLF
+7 SVLTITMLF

-42 GTGLGDITDDSNEE
+42 GTGGDYVNGNEE
-56 PEYIPY
+56 PEYIPC

-75 IPEDMR
+75 VPEDMR

-120 ESTVRIYGSYAVHDA
+120 ESTVRIYGNYAVHDA

-181 SHANNC
+181 GHANNC
-187 VKVDSVSMGNSDT
+187 VKVDSVSMGNKDT

-257 WPVEAQKAQAVAART
+257 WPAEAQKAQAVAART
-272 FAMNKTG
+272 FAMNKTR

-341 EGEKDCGKE
+341 EGEKGCGKE

-382 VKSLVANVLIPNLTA
+382 VKSLVDNVLIPNLTA

-440 SVDIAFHGVTV
+440 SVDIAFYGVTI
-451 NGVQQIG
+451 NGTQQIG
-458 TVNTNVSEK
+458 TVSTNVGEK
-467 DFYVNPANGRPLGFF
+467 DFYVDRPLEFF
-482 VTGGLNCYW
+482 VTGKLKYYW

-521 AKYRALAGHI
+521 AKYRALDGHK
-531 YENILAFYYPDSTIE
+531 YDAILDFYFPQSSIA

-591 AGNTVF
+591 ADNTVF
-597 VDEISGKWAHVS
+597 VNEISGKWAHVS
-609 CGSISGY
+609 CGSTSGY
-616 IAASTLERTAV
+616 IAASTLERTPV
-627 QVTTANIS
+627 RVTTANIS

-645 SMTTAVCTI
+645 SMTTALCTVE
-654 DKGTVLELI
+654 KGTVLELI
-663 EANAAPGW
+663 EANAVPGW
-671 HKVNTTS
+671 HKVNTAS
-678 GAGYIPA
+678 GAGYIPV
-685 RYSSLIFQGS
+685 RYSALIFQGS

-710 YYGAAIKLT
+710 YYGAAIKLS

-824 AIKLADEYAADS
+824 ALKLADEYAADS

>member
-7 LVLTITMLF
+7 FVLTITMLF

-42 GTGLGDITDDSNEE
+42 GTGGEGAFTADDGYTE
-56 PEYIPY
+56 PEKIYG
-62 SSFEDPDDSYESE
+62 EGDENYESE
-75 IPEDMR
+75 VPEELR
-81 HIYLDESR
+81 HLYLEEQSR
-89 LPGGIAPYAVRGVD
+89 ISTYANDVR
-103 TYDVRK
+103 DVRK

-120 ESTVRIYGSYAVHDA
+120 ESTVRIYGNYAVHDA
-135 AGNALFIAQD
+135 AGNALFIAED

-175 FKEFES
+175 FKEFAGDD
-181 SHANNC
+181 ANNC
-187 VKVDSVSMGNSDT
+187 VKVSSVSMGNDVT
-200 DRTYRGDLNIYYFD
+200 DRTYRGDMEVYYFAKSGNYD
-214 KTGSYSKRWAG
+214 SYWNG
-225 LYLVN
+225 LYVVN
-230 NVYMEDYIQGVVAA
+230 EVYIEDYLEGVVAA
-244 EMGKE
+244 EVG
-249 NKQNQAKG
+249 AG
-257 WPVEAQKAQAVAART
+257 YRDAAQQAQAIVSRA
-272 FAMNKTG
+272 FAIKSRSTKR
-279 SSLVFDVYDTS
+279 VFDMRDTS
-290 KSQAYFGITD
+290 ASQAYFGMTD
-300 WCKAAVQATAGQIL
+300 VCRAAVQATAGQTL
-314 YYDNKVLR
+314 YYNGAYLR
-322 VHYTGTNGGD
+322 VHFGGTNGGE
-332 TEVTANYWG
+332 TEVTNNQWSGYEFCG
-341 EGEKDCGKE
+341 EE
-350 SVREDVYDLMV
+350 SVREDAYDLASTSRYVETVTIPASPLGSEKDVQSLITNALIPALNSAGYSVTAATV
-361 SGKDYVEYAEIP
+361 SGISMETRCD
-373 VNYNASNKY
+373 NAACRHHHRS
-382 VKSLVANVLIPNLTA
+382 TA
-397 SGYAV
+397 AG
-402 SSAAYQSLSISVPKC
+402 
-417 LDMSCTHHNRKNMP
+417 
-431 ADQVCNHFC
+431 QVCNHFC
-440 SVDIAFHGVTV
+440 SVDITFTGINATGAGYIGQYTV
-451 NGVQQIG
+451 NL
-458 TVNTNVSEK
+458 TEN
-467 DFYVNPANGRPLGFF
+467 DFFIKPNNGRPLGFF
-482 VTGGLNCYW
+482 SKGSCSRYW
-491 LKENVTNGVVTSY
+491 LIKNYTGNTVTSY
-504 TIRHARNASGT
+504 TIRHARYGGGV

-521 AKYRALAGHI
+521 ANYRAVKGQSVSD
-531 YENILAFYYPDSTIE
+531 ILAFHYPNSTIA

-577 AKKNAAADAIATIQ
+577 SQKSAASAVIAAIQ
-591 AGNTVF
+591 AGETVF
-597 VDEISGKWAHVS
+597 VSDIGGKWAHVS
-609 CGSISGY
+609 CGSVSGY

-635 KNISV
+635 NSITVRKS
-640 WPEPD
+640 PD
-645 SMTTAVCTI
+645 SRTDPVYTAN
-654 DKGTVLELI
+654 KGVVLDLI

-671 HKVNTTS
+671 HKVNTAS

-685 RYSSLIFQGS
+685 RYSTLIFQGS

>member
-7 LVLTITMLF
+7 SVLTITMLF

-42 GTGLGDITDDSNEE
+42 GTGLGDITDDSYTE
-56 PEYIPY
+56 PEKIYG
-62 SSFEDPDDSYESE
+62 EGDENYESE
-75 IPEDMR
+75 VPEELR
-81 HIYLDESR
+81 HLYLEEQSR
-89 LPGGIAPYAVRGVD
+89 ISTYANDVR
-103 TYDVRK
+103 DVRK

-145 EAAYTVKAE
+145 EAAYIVKAE
-154 NSAVSLYSAF
+154 NSAVSLYSEL

-175 FKEFES
+175 FKEFEGED
-181 SHANNC
+181 ANNC
-187 VKVDSVSMGNSDT
+187 VKVSSVSMGNDVT
-200 DRTYRGDLNIYYFD
+200 DRTYRGDMEVYYFANS
-214 KTGSYSKRWAG
+214 GNYSSYWNG
-225 LYLVN
+225 LYVVN
-230 NVYMEDYIQGVVAA
+230 EVYIEDYLEGVVAA
-244 EMGKE
+244 EVG
-249 NKQNQAKG
+249 AG
-257 WPVEAQKAQAVAART
+257 WAAEAQKAQAIVSRA
-272 FAMNKTG
+272 FAIQSRSTKR
-279 SSLVFDVYDTS
+279 VFDMRDTS
-290 KSQAYFGITD
+290 ASQAYFGMTD
-300 WCKAAVQATAGQIL
+300 VCRAAVQATAGQTL
-314 YYDNKVLR
+314 YYYGDYLR
-322 VHYTGTNGGD
+322 VHFGGTNGGE
-332 TEVTANYWG
+332 TEITNNQWSGYEFCG
-341 EGEKDCGKE
+341 EE
-350 SVREDVYDLMV
+350 SVREDAYDLASTSKYVEKVTIPASPSGSETYVQLLITNALIPALNSAGYSVTAATV
-361 SGKDYVEYAEIP
+361 SGISMETRCDD
-373 VNYNASNKY
+373 
-382 VKSLVANVLIPNLTA
+382 KS
-397 SGYAV
+397 
-402 SSAAYQSLSISVPKC
+402 C
-417 LDMSCTHHNRKNMP
+417 RHHHRDKTP
-431 ADQVCNHFC
+431 GQVCNHFC
-440 SVDIAFHGVTV
+440 SVDITFTGINATGAGYISQYTV
-451 NGVQQIG
+451 NL
-458 TVNTNVSEK
+458 TEN
-467 DFYVNPANGRPLGFF
+467 DFFIKPNNGRPLGFF
-482 VTGGLNCYW
+482 SKGSCSRYW
-491 LKENVTNGVVTSY
+491 LIKNYTGNTVTSY
-504 TIRHARNASGT
+504 TIRHARYGGGV

-521 AKYRALAGHI
+521 ANYRAAKGQSVSD
-531 YENILAFYYPDSTIE
+531 ILAFHYPNSAIA

-577 AKKNAAADAIATIQ
+577 AKKNAAEDAIATIQ

-609 CGSISGY
+609 CGSVSGY

-645 SMTTAVCTI
+645 SMTTALCTVE
-654 DKGTVLELI
+654 KGAVLELI
-663 EANAAPGW
+663 EANAQPGW

-678 GAGYIPA
+678 GAGYIPV
-685 RYSSLIFQGS
+685 RYSTLIFQGS
-695 GEQFDEPTGLEDSLS
+695 GEQLDEPTGLEGSLS
-710 YYGAAIKLT
+710 YYGAAIKLS
-719 GDYGI
+719 GGYGI

-824 AIKLADEYAADS
+824 AVKLADEYAADS
-836 AEGQYIAALI
+836 AQGQYIAALI
-846 AQANAE
+846 ARANAE

>member
-7 LVLTITMLF
+7 SVLTITMLF

-42 GTGLGDITDDSNEE
+42 GTGGDYVNGNEE
-56 PEYIPY
+56 PEYIPC

-120 ESTVRIYGSYAVHDA
+120 ESTVRIYGNYAVHDA
-135 AGNALFIAQD
+135 AGNALFIAED

-181 SHANNC
+181 GHANNC

-272 FAMNKTG
+272 FAMNKTR

-300 WCKAAVQATAGQIL
+300 WCKAAVQATAGNIL
-314 YYDNKVLR
+314 YYEGNVLR

-341 EGEKDCGKE
+341 EGEKGCGKE

-382 VKSLVANVLIPNLTA
+382 VKSLVDNVLIPNLTA

-440 SVDIAFHGVTV
+440 SVDIVFYGVTI
-451 NGVQQIG
+451 NGTQQIG
-458 TVNTNVSEK
+458 TVSTNVGEK
-467 DFYVNPANGRPLGFF
+467 DFYVDRPLEFF
-482 VTGGLNCYW
+482 VTGKLKYYW

-521 AKYRALAGHI
+521 AKYRALEGHK
-531 YENILAFYYPDSTIE
+531 YDAILDFYFPQSSIA

-561 SVKYDAR
+561 SVRYDAR

-577 AKKNAAADAIATIQ
+577 SQKSAASAVTTTIQ
-591 AGNTVF
+591 AGETVF
-597 VDEISGKWAHVS
+597 VSEISGKWAHVS
-609 CGSISGY
+609 CGSVSGY
-616 IAASTLERTAV
+616 IAASTLERTPV

-645 SMTTAVCTI
+645 SMTTALCTVE
-654 DKGTVLELI
+654 KGTVLELI

-671 HKVNTTS
+671 HKVNTAS

-685 RYSSLIFQGS
+685 RYSTLIFQGS

-710 YYGAAIKLT
+710 YYGAAIKLS

-794 HSFVPYII
+794 HSFRPYII

>member
-7 LVLTITMLF
+7 SVLTITMLF

-42 GTGLGDITDDSNEE
+42 GTGGDYVNGNEE
-56 PEYIPY
+56 PEYIPC

-75 IPEDMR
+75 VPEDMR

-181 SHANNC
+181 GHANNC
-187 VKVDSVSMGNSDT
+187 VKVSSVSMGSDVT

-230 NVYMEDYIQGVVAA
+230 DVYMEDYIQGVVAA

-249 NKQNQAKG
+249 NKTTPKKG
-257 WPVEAQKAQAVAART
+257 WPIEAQKAQAVAART

-300 WCKAAVQATAGQIL
+300 WCKAAVQATAGNIL
-314 YYDNKVLR
+314 YYEGKVLR

-341 EGEKDCGKE
+341 EGETGCGKE
-350 SVREDVYDLMV
+350 SVREDIYDLKV

-382 VKSLVANVLIPNLTA
+382 VKSLVDNVLIPNLTA
-397 SGYAV
+397 KGYAV

-440 SVDIAFHGVTV
+440 SVDIAFYGVTI
-451 NGVQQIG
+451 NGTQQIG
-458 TVNTNVSEK
+458 TVSTNVGEK
-467 DFYVNPANGRPLGFF
+467 DFYVDRPLEFF
-482 VTGGLNCYW
+482 VTGKLKYYW

-521 AKYRALAGHI
+521 AKYRALDGHK
-531 YENILAFYYPDSTIE
+531 YDAILDFYFPQSTIA

-561 SVKYDAR
+561 SVRYDAR

-577 AKKNAAADAIATIQ
+577 SQKSAASAVIAAIQ
-591 AGNTVF
+591 AGETVF
-597 VDEISGKWAHVS
+597 VSEISGKWAHVS
-609 CGSISGY
+609 YGSISGY
-616 IAASTLERTAV
+616 IAASTLERTPV
-627 QVTTANIS
+627 RVTTANIS

-645 SMTTAVCTI
+645 SMTTALCTVE
-654 DKGTVLELI
+654 KGTVLELI

-678 GAGYIPA
+678 GAGYIPV
-685 RYSSLIFQGS
+685 RYSALIFQGS
-695 GEQFDEPTGLEDSLS
+695 GEQFDEPTGLEGSLS
-710 YYGAAIKLT
+710 YYGAAIKLS

-724 RVRFGIDIAAHDGGT
+724 RVRFGIEIAAHDGGT

-846 AQANAE
+846 A

>member
-7 LVLTITMLF
+7 FVLTITMLF

-42 GTGLGDITDDSNEE
+42 GTGGDYVNGNEE
-56 PEYIPY
+56 PEYIPC

-103 TYDVRK
+103 TYDVCK

-120 ESTVRIYGSYAVHDA
+120 ESTVRIYGNYAVHDA
-135 AGNALFIAQD
+135 AGNALFIAED

-181 SHANNC
+181 GHANNC

-257 WPVEAQKAQAVAART
+257 WPIEAQKAQAVAART
-272 FAMNKTG
+272 FAMNKTR

-341 EGEKDCGKE
+341 EGETGCGKE
-350 SVREDVYDLMV
+350 SVREDIYDLKV

-397 SGYAV
+397 KGYAV

-440 SVDIAFHGVTV
+440 SVDIAFYGVTI
-451 NGVQQIG
+451 NGTQQIG
-458 TVNTNVSEK
+458 TVSTNVGEK
-467 DFYVNPANGRPLGFF
+467 DFYVDRPLEFF
-482 VTGGLNCYW
+482 VTGKLKYYW

-521 AKYRALAGHI
+521 AKYRALEGHK
-531 YENILAFYYPDSTIE
+531 YDAILDFYFPQSSIA

-561 SVKYDAR
+561 SVRYDAR

-577 AKKNAAADAIATIQ
+577 SQKSAASAVIAAIQ

-597 VDEISGKWAHVS
+597 VDDISGKWAHVS
-609 CGSISGY
+609 CGSVSGY
-616 IAASTLERTAV
+616 IAASTLERTPV
-627 QVTTANIS
+627 RVTTANIS

-645 SMTTAVCTI
+645 SMTTALCTVE
-654 DKGTVLELI
+654 KGVVLELI

-671 HKVNTTS
+671 HKVNTAS

-685 RYSSLIFQGS
+685 RYSTLIFQGS

-710 YYGAAIKLT
+710 YYGAAIKLS

-794 HSFVPYII
+794 HSFRPYII

>member
-1 MKKALA
+1 MKKTLA
-7 LVLTITMLF
+7 SVLTITMLF

-42 GTGLGDITDDSNEE
+42 GTGGDYVNGNEE
-56 PEYIPY
+56 PEYIPC

-120 ESTVRIYGSYAVHDA
+120 ESTVRIYGNYAVHDA
-135 AGNALFIAQD
+135 AGNALFIAED

-181 SHANNC
+181 GHANNC

-272 FAMNKTG
+272 FAMNKTR

-341 EGEKDCGKE
+341 EGETGCGKE

-361 SGKDYVEYAEIP
+361 SGKNYVEYAEIP

-397 SGYAV
+397 KGYAV

-440 SVDIAFHGVTV
+440 SVDIAFYGVTI
-451 NGVQQIG
+451 NGTQQIG
-458 TVNTNVSEK
+458 TVSTNVGEK
-467 DFYVNPANGRPLGFF
+467 DFYVDRPLEFF
-482 VTGGLNCYW
+482 VTGKLKYYW

-521 AKYRALAGHI
+521 AKYRALEGHK
-531 YENILAFYYPDSTIE
+531 YDAILDFYFPQSTIA

-577 AKKNAAADAIATIQ
+577 SQKSAASAVTTTIQ
-591 AGNTVF
+591 AGETVF
-597 VDEISGKWAHVS
+597 VSDIGGKWAHVS
-609 CGSISGY
+609 CGSVSGY

-645 SMTTAVCTI
+645 SMTTALCTVE
-654 DKGTVLELI
+654 KGTVLELI

-678 GAGYIPA
+678 GVGYIPA
-685 RYSSLIFQGS
+685 RYSTLIFQGS
-695 GEQFDEPTGLEDSLS
+695 GEQFDEPTGLEGSLS
-710 YYGAAIKLT
+710 YYGAAIKLS

-724 RVRFGIDIAAHDGGT
+724 RVRFGIEIAAHDGGT

-824 AIKLADEYAADS
+824 AEKLKGEYAQDS

>member
-7 LVLTITMLF
+7 FVLTITMLF

-42 GTGLGDITDDSNEE
+42 GTGGDYVNGNEE
-56 PEYIPY
+56 PEYIPC

-75 IPEDMR
+75 VPEDMR

-89 LPGGIAPYAVRGVD
+89 LPGGIAPYSVRGVD

-120 ESTVRIYGSYAVHDA
+120 ESTVRIYGNYAVHDA

-181 SHANNC
+181 GHANNC

-225 LYLVN
+225 LYIVN

-272 FAMNKTG
+272 FAMNKTR

-341 EGEKDCGKE
+341 EGEKGCGKE
-350 SVREDVYDLMV
+350 SVREDVYDLKV
-361 SGKDYVEYAEIP
+361 SGKNYVEYAEIP

-382 VKSLVANVLIPNLTA
+382 VKSLVDNVLIPNLTA
-397 SGYAV
+397 KGYAV

-417 LDMSCTHHNRKNMP
+417 LDMSCTHHNRSSMT

-482 VTGGLNCYW
+482 VTGGLKCYW
-491 LKENVTNGVVTSY
+491 LKENVTNGIVTSY

-521 AKYRALAGHI
+521 AKYRALEGDKYDA
-531 YENILAFYYPDSTIE
+531 ILDFYFPQSTIA

-561 SVKYDAR
+561 SVRYDAR

-577 AKKNAAADAIATIQ
+577 SQKSAASAVTTTIQ
-591 AGNTVF
+591 AGETVF
-597 VDEISGKWAHVS
+597 VSDIGGKWAHVS
-609 CGSISGY
+609 CGSVSGY
-616 IAASTLERTAV
+616 IAASTLERTPV
-627 QVTTANIS
+627 RVTTANIS

-645 SMTTAVCTI
+645 SMTTALCTVE
-654 DKGTVLELI
+654 KGTVLELI

-671 HKVNTTS
+671 HKVNTAS
-678 GAGYIPA
+678 GAGYIPV
-685 RYSSLIFQGS
+685 RYSTLIFQGS
-695 GEQFDEPTGLEDSLS
+695 GEQFDEPTGLEGSLS

-724 RVRFGIDIAAHDGGT
+724 RVRFGIEIAAHDGGT

-794 HSFVPYII
+794 HSFRPYII

-824 AIKLADEYAADS
+824 ALKLADEYAADS

>member
-42 GTGLGDITDDSNEE
+42 GTGLGDITDDGYTE
-56 PEYIPY
+56 PEKIYG
-62 SSFEDPDDSYESE
+62 EGDEGYESE
-75 IPEDMR
+75 VPEELR
-81 HIYLDESR
+81 HLYLEEQSR
-89 LPGGIAPYAVRGVD
+89 ISTYANDVR
-103 TYDVRK
+103 DVRK
-109 VRVLISQRNHS
+109 VRVLLSQKDHTM
-120 ESTVRIYGSYAVHDA
+120 STIRTYGSYAVHDA
-135 AGNALFIAQD
+135 AGNALFIAED

-175 FKEFES
+175 FKEFAGDD
-181 SHANNC
+181 ANNC
-187 VKVDSVSMGNSDT
+187 VKVSSVSMGNDVT
-200 DRTYRGDLNIYYFD
+200 DRTYRGDMEVYYFAKSGNYD
-214 KTGSYSKRWAG
+214 SYWNG
-225 LYLVN
+225 LYVVN
-230 NVYMEDYIQGVVAA
+230 EVYIEDYLEGVVAA
-244 EMGKE
+244 EVGAGYKD
-249 NKQNQAKG
+249 A
-257 WPVEAQKAQAVAART
+257 AQQAQAIVSRA
-272 FAMNKTG
+272 FAIQ
-279 SSLVFDVYDTS
+279 SSSKKRVFDMRDTS
-290 KSQAYFGITD
+290 ASQAYFGMTD
-300 WCKAAVQATAGQIL
+300 VCRAAVQATAGQTL
-314 YYDNKVLR
+314 YYNGAYLR
-322 VHYTGTNGGD
+322 VHFGGTNGGE
-332 TEVTANYWG
+332 TEVTNNQWSGTEFCG
-341 EGEKDCGKE
+341 EE
-350 SVREDVYDLMV
+350 SVREDAYDLASTSKYVETVTIPASPLGSEKDVQSLITNALIPALNSAGYSVTAATV
-361 SGKDYVEYAEIP
+361 SGISMETRCD
-373 VNYNASNKY
+373 N
-382 VKSLVANVLIPNLTA
+382 TA
-397 SGYAV
+397 CRHHHRST
-402 SSAAYQSLSISVPKC
+402 AAG
-417 LDMSCTHHNRKNMP
+417 
-431 ADQVCNHFC
+431 QVCNHFC
-440 SVDIAFHGVTV
+440 SVDITFTGINATGAGYIDSFTV
-451 NGVQQIG
+451 NL
-458 TVNTNVSEK
+458 TEN
-467 DFYVNPANGRPLGFF
+467 DFFIKPNNGRPLGFF
-482 VTGGLNCYW
+482 SKGSCSRYW
-491 LKENVTNGVVTSY
+491 LIKNYTGNTVTSY
-504 TIRHARNASGT
+504 TIRHARYGGGV

-521 AKYRALAGHI
+521 ANYRAAKGQSVSD
-531 YENILAFYYPDSTIE
+531 ILAFHYPNSTIA

-577 AKKNAAADAIATIQ
+577 SQKNAAADAIATIQ

-635 KNISV
+635 SSITVRKS
-640 WPEPD
+640 PD
-645 SMTTAVCTI
+645 SRTDPVYTAN
-654 DKGTVLELI
+654 KGVVLDLI

-671 HKVNTTS
+671 HKVNTAS
-678 GAGYIPA
+678 GAGYIPV
-685 RYSSLIFQGS
+685 RYSALIFQGS

-710 YYGAAIKLT
+710 YYGAAIKLS

-824 AIKLADEYAADS
+824 AEKLKGEYAQDS

>member
-42 GTGLGDITDDSNEE
+42 GTGLGDITDDGYTE
-56 PEYIPY
+56 PEKIYG
-62 SSFEDPDDSYESE
+62 EGDENYESE
-75 IPEDMR
+75 VPEELR
-81 HIYLDESR
+81 HLYLEEQSR
-89 LPGGIAPYAVRGVD
+89 ISTYANDVR
-103 TYDVRK
+103 DVRK
-109 VRVLISQRNHS
+109 VRVLISQRNRS

-175 FKEFES
+175 FKEFAGDD
-181 SHANNC
+181 ANNC
-187 VKVDSVSMGNSDT
+187 VKVSSVSMGSEVS
-200 DRTYRGDLNIYYFD
+200 DRTYRGDMEVYYFAKSGNYD
-214 KTGSYSKRWAG
+214 SYWNG
-225 LYLVN
+225 LYVVN
-230 NVYMEDYIQGVVAA
+230 EVYIEDYLEGVVAA
-244 EMGKE
+244 EVGAGYKD
-249 NKQNQAKG
+249 A
-257 WPVEAQKAQAVAART
+257 AQQAQAIVSRA
-272 FAMNKTG
+272 FAIQ
-279 SSLVFDVYDTS
+279 SSSKKRVFDMRDTS
-290 KSQAYFGITD
+290 ASQAYFGMTD
-300 WCKAAVQATAGQIL
+300 VCRAAVQATAGQTL
-314 YYDNKVLR
+314 YYYGDYLR
-322 VHYTGTNGGD
+322 VHFGGTNGGE
-332 TEVTANYWG
+332 TEITNNQWSGYEFCG
-341 EGEKDCGKE
+341 EE
-350 SVREDVYDLMV
+350 SVREDAYDLASTSKYVETVTIPASPSGSEKDVQSLITNALIPALNSAGYSVTAATV
-361 SGKDYVEYAEIP
+361 SGISMETRCDD
-373 VNYNASNKY
+373 
-382 VKSLVANVLIPNLTA
+382 KS
-397 SGYAV
+397 
-402 SSAAYQSLSISVPKC
+402 C
-417 LDMSCTHHNRKNMP
+417 RHHHRDKTP
-431 ADQVCNHFC
+431 GQVCNHFC
-440 SVDIAFHGVTV
+440 SVDITFTGINATGAGYIDSFTV
-451 NGVQQIG
+451 NL
-458 TVNTNVSEK
+458 TEN
-467 DFYVNPANGRPLGFF
+467 DFFIKPNNGRPLGFF
-482 VTGGLNCYW
+482 SKGSCSRYW
-491 LKENVTNGVVTSY
+491 LIKNYTGNTVTSY
-504 TIRHARNASGT
+504 IIRHARYGGGV

-521 AKYRALAGHI
+521 ADYRAAKGQ
-531 YENILAFYYPDSTIE
+531 NVSDILAFHYPNSTIA
-546 PLASDISRPA
+546 PLAADISRPA

-568 VLGSTARVF
+568 VLGSDARVF
-577 AKKNAAADAIATIQ
+577 AKKNSAADAIATIQ

-597 VDEISGKWAHVS
+597 VNEISGKWAHVS
-609 CGSISGY
+609 CGGVSGY

-635 KNISV
+635 NSITVRKS
-640 WPEPD
+640 PD
-645 SMTTAVCTI
+645 SRTDPVYTAN
-654 DKGTVLELI
+654 KGVVLELI

-678 GAGYIPA
+678 GVGYIPA
-685 RYSSLIFQGS
+685 RYSTLIFQGS

-710 YYGAAIKLT
+710 YYGAAIKLS

-724 RVRFGIDIAAHDGGT
+724 RVRFGIEIAAHDGGT

-771 SAVAD
+771 SAVAG

-794 HSFVPYII
+794 HSFRPYII

-824 AIKLADEYAADS
+824 ALKLADEYAADS

>member
-1 MKKALA
+1 MKKTLA
-7 LVLTITMLF
+7 SVLTITMLF

-42 GTGLGDITDDSNEE
+42 GTGGDYVNGNEE
-56 PEYIPY
+56 PEYIPC

-181 SHANNC
+181 GHANNC

-257 WPVEAQKAQAVAART
+257 WPIEAQKAQAVAART
-272 FAMNKTG
+272 FAMNKTR

-341 EGEKDCGKE
+341 EGETGCGKE
-350 SVREDVYDLMV
+350 SVREDIYDLKV
-361 SGKDYVEYAEIP
+361 SGKNYVEYAEIP

-397 SGYAV
+397 KGYAV

-482 VTGGLNCYW
+482 VTGGLKCYW

-521 AKYRALAGHI
+521 AKYRALDGHK
-531 YENILAFYYPDSTIE
+531 YDAILDFYFPQSTIA

-561 SVKYDAR
+561 SVRYDAR

-577 AKKNAAADAIATIQ
+577 SQKSAASAVTTTIQ
-591 AGNTVF
+591 AGETVF
-597 VDEISGKWAHVS
+597 VSEISGKWAHVS
-609 CGSISGY
+609 CGSVSGY
-616 IAASTLERTAV
+616 IAASTLERTPV

-645 SMTTAVCTI
+645 SMTTALCTVE
-654 DKGTVLELI
+654 KGTVLKLI

-678 GAGYIPA
+678 GAGYIPV
-685 RYSSLIFQGS
+685 RYSALIFQGS
-695 GEQFDEPTGLEDSLS
+695 GEQFDEPTGLEGSLS
-710 YYGAAIKLT
+710 YYGAAIKLS

-794 HSFVPYII
+794 HSFRPYII

-824 AIKLADEYAADS
+824 ALKLADEYAQDS

>member
-42 GTGLGDITDDSNEE
+42 GTGGDYVNGNEE
-56 PEYIPY
+56 PEYIPC

-75 IPEDMR
+75 VPEDMR

-89 LPGGIAPYAVRGVD
+89 LPGSIAPYAVRGVD

-120 ESTVRIYGSYAVHDA
+120 ESTVRIYGNYAVHDA
-135 AGNALFIAQD
+135 AGNALFIAED

-181 SHANNC
+181 GHANNC

-200 DRTYRGDLNIYYFD
+200 DRTYRGDLDIYYFD

-272 FAMNKTG
+272 FAMNKTR

-341 EGEKDCGKE
+341 EGETGCGKE

-361 SGKDYVEYAEIP
+361 SGKNYVEYAEIP

-382 VKSLVANVLIPNLTA
+382 VKSLVDNVLIPNLTA

-417 LDMSCTHHNRKNMP
+417 TIASCTHHNRSSMT

-440 SVDIAFHGVTV
+440 SVDIVFYGVTI
-451 NGVQQIG
+451 NGTQQIG
-458 TVNTNVSEK
+458 TVSTNVGEK
-467 DFYVNPANGRPLGFF
+467 DFYVDRPLEFF
-482 VTGGLNCYW
+482 DTGKLKYYW

-521 AKYRALAGHI
+521 AKYRALEGHK
-531 YENILAFYYPDSTIE
+531 YDAILDFYFPQSSIDS
-546 PLASDISRPA
+546 LASDISRPA

-561 SVKYDAR
+561 SVRYDAR
-568 VLGSTARVF
+568 VLGNDARVF
-577 AKKNAAADAIATIQ
+577 SQKSAAADAIATIQ

-609 CGSISGY
+609 CGSVSGY

-627 QVTTANIS
+627 RVTTANIS

-645 SMTTAVCTI
+645 SMTTALCTVE
-654 DKGTVLELI
+654 KGTVLELI

-678 GAGYIPA
+678 GVGYIPA
-685 RYSSLIFQGS
+685 RYSTLIFQGS

-710 YYGAAIKLT
+710 YYGAAIKLS

-794 HSFVPYII
+794 YSFRPYII

-824 AIKLADEYAADS
+824 ALKLADEYAADS

>member
-42 GTGLGDITDDSNEE
+42 GTGGDYVNGNEE
-56 PEYIPY
+56 PEYIPC

-75 IPEDMR
+75 VPEDMR

-120 ESTVRIYGSYAVHDA
+120 ESTVRIYGNYAVHDA

-181 SHANNC
+181 GHANNC
-187 VKVDSVSMGNSDT
+187 VKVDSVSMGNKDT

-257 WPVEAQKAQAVAART
+257 WPAEAQKAQAVAART
-272 FAMNKTG
+272 FAMNKTR

-341 EGEKDCGKE
+341 EGEKGCGKE

-382 VKSLVANVLIPNLTA
+382 VKSLVDNVLITNLTA

-440 SVDIAFHGVTV
+440 SVDIAFYGVTI
-451 NGVQQIG
+451 NGTQQIG
-458 TVNTNVSEK
+458 TVSTNVGEK
-467 DFYVNPANGRPLGFF
+467 DFYVDRPLEFF
-482 VTGGLNCYW
+482 VTGKLKYYW

-521 AKYRALAGHI
+521 AKYRALDGHK
-531 YENILAFYYPDSTIE
+531 YDAILDFYFPQSSIA

-591 AGNTVF
+591 ADNTVF
-597 VDEISGKWAHVS
+597 VNEISGKWAHVS
-609 CGSISGY
+609 CGSASGY
-616 IAASTLERTAV
+616 IAASTLERTPV
-627 QVTTANIS
+627 RVTTANIS
-635 KNISV
+635 KSISV

-645 SMTTAVCTI
+645 SMTTALCTVE
-654 DKGTVLELI
+654 KGTVLELI
-663 EANAAPGW
+663 EANAVPGW
-671 HKVNTTS
+671 HKVNTAS
-678 GAGYIPA
+678 GAGYIPV
-685 RYSSLIFQGS
+685 RYSALIFQGS

-710 YYGAAIKLT
+710 YYGAAIKLS

-724 RVRFGIDIAAHDGGT
+724 RVRFGIEIAAHDGGT

-824 AIKLADEYAADS
+824 ALKLADEYAADS

>member
-7 LVLTITMLF
+7 SVLTITMLF

-42 GTGLGDITDDSNEE
+42 GTGGDYVNGNEE
-56 PEYIPY
+56 PEYIPC

-120 ESTVRIYGSYAVHDA
+120 ESTVRIYGNYAVHDA
-135 AGNALFIAQD
+135 AGNALFIAED

-181 SHANNC
+181 GHANNC

-272 FAMNKTG
+272 FAMNKTR

-290 KSQAYFGITD
+290 KSKAYFGITD

-341 EGEKDCGKE
+341 EGETGCGKE
-350 SVREDVYDLMV
+350 SVREDIYDLKV
-361 SGKDYVEYAEIP
+361 SGKNYVEYAEIP

-382 VKSLVANVLIPNLTA
+382 VKSLVDNVLIPNLTA

-417 LDMSCTHHNRKNMP
+417 LDMSCTHHNRSSMT

-440 SVDIAFHGVTV
+440 SIDIVFYGVTI
-451 NGVQQIG
+451 NGTQQIG
-458 TVNTNVSEK
+458 TVSTNVGEK

-482 VTGGLNCYW
+482 VTGGLKCYW

-521 AKYRALAGHI
+521 AKYRALEGHK
-531 YENILAFYYPDSTIE
+531 YDAILDFYFPQSSIDS
-546 PLASDISRPA
+546 LASDISRPA

-561 SVKYDAR
+561 SVRYDAR

-577 AKKNAAADAIATIQ
+577 SQKSAASAVIAAIQ

-597 VDEISGKWAHVS
+597 VNEISGKWAHVS
-609 CGSISGY
+609 CGSVSGY
-616 IAASTLERTAV
+616 IAASTLERTPV
-627 QVTTANIS
+627 RVTTANIS

-645 SMTTAVCTI
+645 SMTTALCTVE
-654 DKGTVLELI
+654 KGTVLELI

-671 HKVNTTS
+671 HKVNTAS
-678 GAGYIPA
+678 GAGYIPV
-685 RYSSLIFQGS
+685 RYSALIFQGS
-695 GEQFDEPTGLEDSLS
+695 GEQFDEPTGLEGSLS

-724 RVRFGIDIAAHDGGT
+724 RVRFGIEIAAHDGGT

-824 AIKLADEYAADS
+824 AIKLADEYAQDS

>member
-7 LVLTITMLF
+7 SVLTITMLF

-42 GTGLGDITDDSNEE
+42 GTGGDYVNGNEE
-56 PEYIPY
+56 PEYIPC

-120 ESTVRIYGSYAVHDA
+120 ESTVRIYGNYAVHDA

-181 SHANNC
+181 GHANNC
-187 VKVDSVSMGNSDT
+187 VKVDSVSMGNKDT

-257 WPVEAQKAQAVAART
+257 WPAEAQKAQAVAART
-272 FAMNKTG
+272 FAMNKTR

-341 EGEKDCGKE
+341 EGETGCGKE
-350 SVREDVYDLMV
+350 SVREDIYDLKV

-382 VKSLVANVLIPNLTA
+382 VKSLVANVLIPNLNA
-397 SGYAV
+397 SGYNV

-440 SVDIAFHGVTV
+440 SVDIAFYGVTI
-451 NGVQQIG
+451 NGTQQIG
-458 TVNTNVSEK
+458 TVSTNVGEK
-467 DFYVNPANGRPLGFF
+467 DFYVDRPLEFF
-482 VTGGLNCYW
+482 VTGKLKYYW

-521 AKYRALAGHI
+521 AKYRALEGHK
-531 YENILAFYYPDSTIE
+531 YDAILDFYFPQSSIA

-591 AGNTVF
+591 ADNTVF
-597 VDEISGKWAHVS
+597 VNEISGKWAHVS
-609 CGSISGY
+609 CGSASGY
-616 IAASTLERTAV
+616 IAASTLERTPV
-627 QVTTANIS
+627 RVTTANIS
-635 KNISV
+635 KSISV

-645 SMTTAVCTI
+645 SMTTALCTVE
-654 DKGTVLELI
+654 KGTVLELI
-663 EANAAPGW
+663 EANAVPGW
-671 HKVNTTS
+671 HKVNTAS
-678 GAGYIPA
+678 GAGYIPV
-685 RYSSLIFQGS
+685 RYSALIFQGS

-710 YYGAAIKLT
+710 YYGAAIKLS

-824 AIKLADEYAADS
+824 ALKLADEYAADS

-846 AQANAE
+846 AQADAE

>member
-7 LVLTITMLF
+7 SVLTITMLF

-42 GTGLGDITDDSNEE
+42 GTGGDYVNGNEE
-56 PEYIPY
+56 PEYIPC

-120 ESTVRIYGSYAVHDA
+120 ESTVRIYGNYAVHDA

-181 SHANNC
+181 GHANNC

-272 FAMNKTG
+272 FAMNKTR

-341 EGEKDCGKE
+341 EGETGCGKE
-350 SVREDVYDLMV
+350 SVREDIYDLMV
-361 SGKDYVEYAEIP
+361 SGKNYVEYAEIP

-382 VKSLVANVLIPNLTA
+382 VKSLVANVLIPNLNA
-397 SGYAV
+397 SGYNV

-440 SVDIAFHGVTV
+440 SVDIAFYGVTI
-451 NGVQQIG
+451 NGTQQIG
-458 TVNTNVSEK
+458 TVSTNVGEK
-467 DFYVNPANGRPLGFF
+467 DFYVDRPLEFF
-482 VTGGLNCYW
+482 VTGKLKYYW

-521 AKYRALAGHI
+521 AKYRALEGHK
-531 YENILAFYYPDSTIE
+531 YDAILDFYFPQSSIA

-577 AKKNAAADAIATIQ
+577 SQKSAAADAIATIQ

-609 CGSISGY
+609 CGSVSGY
-616 IAASTLERTAV
+616 IAASTLERTPV
-627 QVTTANIS
+627 RVTTANIS

-645 SMTTAVCTI
+645 SMTTALCTVE
-654 DKGTVLELI
+654 KGTVLELI

-671 HKVNTTS
+671 HKVNTAS
-678 GAGYIPA
+678 GAGYIPV
-685 RYSSLIFQGS
+685 RYSALIFQGS
-695 GEQFDEPTGLEDSLS
+695 GEQLDEPTGLEDSLS
-710 YYGAAIKLT
+710 YYGAAIKLS

-824 AIKLADEYAADS
+824 ALKLADEYAADS

-846 AQANAE
+846 AQADAE

>member
-7 LVLTITMLF
+7 SVLTITMLF

-42 GTGLGDITDDSNEE
+42 GTGGDYVNGNEE
-56 PEYIPY
+56 PEYIPC

-75 IPEDMR
+75 VPEDMR

-120 ESTVRIYGSYAVHDA
+120 ESTVRIYGNYAVHDA

-181 SHANNC
+181 GHANNC

-257 WPVEAQKAQAVAART
+257 WPAEAQKAQAVAART

-341 EGEKDCGKE
+341 EGEKGCGKE
-350 SVREDVYDLMV
+350 SVREDIYDLMV
-361 SGKDYVEYAEIP
+361 SGKNYVEYAEIP

-382 VKSLVANVLIPNLTA
+382 VKSLVDNVLIPNLTA

-440 SVDIAFHGVTV
+440 SVDIAFYGVTI
-451 NGVQQIG
+451 NGTQQIG
-458 TVNTNVSEK
+458 TVSTNVGEK
-467 DFYVNPANGRPLGFF
+467 DFYVDRPLEFF
-482 VTGGLNCYW
+482 VTGKLKYYW

-521 AKYRALAGHI
+521 AKYRALEGHKYDSILDFYFPQSSI
-531 YENILAFYYPDSTIE
+531 YS
-546 PLASDISRPA
+546 LASDISRPA

-577 AKKNAAADAIATIQ
+577 SQKSAASAVIATIQ
-591 AGNTVF
+591 AGETVF
-597 VDEISGKWAHVS
+597 VSDIGGKWAHVS
-609 CGSISGY
+609 CGSVSGY
-616 IAASTLERTAV
+616 IAASTLERTPV
-627 QVTTANIS
+627 RVTTANIS

-640 WPEPD
+640 WPVPD
-645 SMTTAVCTI
+645 SMTTALCTVE
-654 DKGTVLELI
+654 KGTVLELI
-663 EANAAPGW
+663 EANATPGW

-685 RYSSLIFQGS
+685 RYSTLIFQGS

-710 YYGAAIKLT
+710 YYGAAIKLS

-824 AIKLADEYAADS
+824 ALKLADEYAADS

-846 AQANAE
+846 AQADAE

>member
-7 LVLTITMLF
+7 SVLTITMLF

-42 GTGLGDITDDSNEE
+42 GTGGDYVNGNEE
-56 PEYIPY
+56 PEYIPC

-75 IPEDMR
+75 VPEDMR

-120 ESTVRIYGSYAVHDA
+120 ESTVRIYGNYAVHDA
-135 AGNALFIAQD
+135 AGNALFIAED

-181 SHANNC
+181 GHANNC
-187 VKVDSVSMGNSDT
+187 VKVSSVSMGSDVT

-230 NVYMEDYIQGVVAA
+230 DVYMEDYIQGVVAA

-249 NKQNQAKG
+249 NKTTPKKG
-257 WPVEAQKAQAVAART
+257 WPIEAQKAQAVAART

-300 WCKAAVQATAGQIL
+300 WCKAAVQATAGNIL
-314 YYDNKVLR
+314 YYEGKVLR

-341 EGEKDCGKE
+341 EGETGCGKE
-350 SVREDVYDLMV
+350 SVREDIYDLKV

-382 VKSLVANVLIPNLTA
+382 VKSLVDNVLIPNLTA
-397 SGYAV
+397 KGYAV

-440 SVDIAFHGVTV
+440 SVDIAFYGVTI
-451 NGVQQIG
+451 NGTQQIG
-458 TVNTNVSEK
+458 TVSTNVGEK
-467 DFYVNPANGRPLGFF
+467 DFYVDRPLEFF
-482 VTGGLNCYW
+482 VTGKLKYYW

-521 AKYRALAGHI
+521 AKYRALDGHK
-531 YENILAFYYPDSTIE
+531 YDAILDFYFPQSSIA

-561 SVKYDAR
+561 SVRYDAR

-577 AKKNAAADAIATIQ
+577 SQKSAASAVTTAIQ
-591 AGNTVF
+591 AGETVF
-597 VDEISGKWAHVS
+597 VSEISGKWAHVS
-609 CGSISGY
+609 CGSASGY
-616 IAASTLERTAV
+616 IAASTLERTPV
-627 QVTTANIS
+627 RVTTANIS

-645 SMTTAVCTI
+645 SMTTALCTVE
-654 DKGTVLELI
+654 KGTVLELI

-671 HKVNTTS
+671 HKVNTAS

-685 RYSSLIFQGS
+685 RYSTLIFQGS
-695 GEQFDEPTGLEDSLS
+695 GEQFDEPTGLENSLS

-824 AIKLADEYAADS
+824 AEKLKGEYAQDS

-846 AQANAE
+846 AKANAE